1 MQISCLIRSTY
12 PFRPSLSVCKS
23 FQHQGY
29 KGSWQNGACR
39 CLQIKASES
48 HLYGASPPVHWLSD
62 MTAFQT
68 DHRNE
73 RIPPHFTKHTVMET
87 GEDKTLKQRQALERL
102 WLIPSPF
109 VTIFKNSW
117 LVSTKQHFQD
127 TKVSFM
133 TAICSSLLQLPEGLS
148 RMSVTEGQVHS
159 WDPTPGQSSRNRTK
173 PWVKT
178 QTLCLDTSTKCL
190 PNSSALHSVT
200 QTHRGW
206 LLPSEVYS
214 LTAIAQPT
222 YRDMKGF
229 TEVTKGVS
237 GRRRHQMWAA
247 AVSLSSAC
255 PLNFAVC

>member
-1 MQISCLIRSTY
+1 MVL
-12 PFRPSLSVCKS
+12 V
-23 FQHQGY
+23 
-29 KGSWQNGACR
+29 GACK
-39 CLQIKASES
+39 LKHLS
-48 HLYGASPPVHWLSD
+48 HTCMEHPHQFTGYQTWLLSR
-62 MTAFQT
+62 QT
-68 DHRNE
+68 TGMNVF
-73 RIPPHFTKHTVMET
+73 PHTLPSIQSWRQGRTRH
-87 GEDKTLKQRQALERL
+87 LKQRQALERL